1 MLQIKWLEDLIALAE
16 TRSFVRAAA
25 QRHVTHPAF
34 GRRIKGLEQWAG
46 VALVLRDGGPV
57 EFTAAGETLLQHARQ
72 TVYSL
77 SSARSEMRHNALPDQ
92 LVFTLTTG
100 RTLARTLAA
109 DWLWRVRA
117 QTANALV
124 HVRTGS
130 MAETL
135 HRLERGDADFMLTYH
150 HPVIAIRLR
159 PSQYLQRTVAHDR
172 LVPMSR
178 AGADGKTLFGF
189 SSIRPVPY
197 LAYAGTLA
205 LGQLVSDHLANH
217 AQAPRLKP
225 VLECDSADALL
236 EYVLKGLGVAWL
248 PWSLA
253 AGACKAGKIAP
264 LAGKPLEIAF
274 EVCMV
279 RAKRRLSPLAETLWE
294 TVGPT

>member
-1 MLQIKWLEDLIALAE
+1 MQIKWLEDLIALAE

-34 GRRIKGLEQWAG
+34 GRRIRALEQWAG
-46 VALVLRDGGPV
+46 AELVLRDGGPLTL
-57 EFTAAGETLLQHARQ
+57 TAAGESLLQHARQ
-72 TVYSL
+72 TVEAL
-77 SSARSEMRHNALPDQ
+77 ASARSDIQHQLLPGQ
-92 LVFTLTTG
+92 PVFTLATG

-117 QTANALV
+117 QTAHAIV

-135 HRLERGDADFMLTYH
+135 QRFERGDADFMLTYH
-150 HPVIAIRLR
+150 HPAIAVRLR
-159 PSQYLQRTVAHDR
+159 PSQYLQHTVAHDR

-178 AGADGKTLFGF
+178 ANAGGKTQFAF
-189 SSIRPVPY
+189 SSSKPVPY
-197 LAYAGTLA
+197 LGYANTLA

-217 AQAPRLKP
+217 AQAPRLTP
-225 VLECDSADALL
+225 SLECDSADALL

-253 AGACKAGKIAP
+253 MGASREGKIAP
-264 LAGKPLEIAF
+264 LPGKALEIAF
-274 EVCMV
+274 EVRMV
-279 RAKRRLSPLAETLWE
+279 RAKRRLSPLAEALWE
-294 TVGPT
+294 AVGPT